1 MSEGQEVA
9 LFNRRLFIIGIMRL
23 IDSMNVTMI
32 MPYGVQMV
40 ARFLNQDTANP
51 QVSTAFAWLVGLY
64 SFFEIVFSPFWG
76 VVADRYGRRP
86 CLLIGMA
93 GTGIATILLSLGPSL
108 TAVFLFRAMDGF
120 FCGNQAV
127 LRTYLG
133 ELVDKSNE
141 AHAFSFLVLFF
152 VLGFI
157 VGPLLGALAFPAR
170 WAPQVFGGTL
180 FEQYPVLLPNLLFGV
195 FTAIVCIIGF
205 VYLEETL
212 PKSKREVEVNEVDP
226 EASEVTDGQLAT
238 EVGPETA
245 GQKSCYAL
253 PVLQVI
259 VAFCGIAGAVEAQN
273 TLVVLLWQY
282 PQALG
287 GFGFSPQQVSLVQIS
302 GGVGPILCHLTFGQP
317 LVKRL
322 GFLKVLVLG
331 FVINSLAYNLYPV
344 YSLLADPK
352 YGLWRYVILGLAEF
366 IGMTGTFMLFSP
378 VFVFL
383 NRASIGL
390 NRATVNGW
398 ANSGRALSRAIS
410 PLVASQLLHVSETW
424 PLGRHMPFYVTSA
437 CLAFSLAISWSGLCK
452 LN

>member
-180 FEQYPVLLPNLLFGV
+180 FEQYPVLYQTFCLEFSRPLF
-195 FTAIVCIIGF
+195 
-205 VYLEETL
+205 
-212 PKSKREVEVNEVDP
+212 
-226 EASEVTDGQLAT
+226 AS
-238 EVGPETA
+238 
-245 GQKSCYAL
+245 SAL
-253 PVLQVI
+253 S
-259 VAFCGIAGAVEAQN
+259 
-273 TLVVLLWQY
+273 T
-282 PQALG
+282 
-287 GFGFSPQQVSLVQIS
+287 
-302 GGVGPILCHLTFGQP
+302 
-317 LVKRL
+317 
-322 GFLKVLVLG
+322 
-331 FVINSLAYNLYPV
+331 
-344 YSLLADPK
+344 
-352 YGLWRYVILGLAEF
+352 WRRRF
-366 IGMTGTFMLFSP
+366 P
-378 VFVFL
+378 
-383 NRASIGL
+383 RASA
-390 NRATVNGW
+390 RW
-398 ANSGRALSRAIS
+398 
-410 PLVASQLLHVSETW
+410 
-424 PLGRHMPFYVTSA
+424 
-437 CLAFSLAISWSGLCK
+437 K
-452 LN
+452 